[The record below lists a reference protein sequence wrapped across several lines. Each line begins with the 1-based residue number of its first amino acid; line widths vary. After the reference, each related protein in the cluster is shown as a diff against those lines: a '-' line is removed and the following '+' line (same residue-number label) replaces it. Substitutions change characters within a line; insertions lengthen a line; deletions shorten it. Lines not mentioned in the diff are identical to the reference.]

1 MEGAPHGLDALMK
14 FSTEQ
19 LGKMVR
25 PCRQEAGVGPGQC
38 GVEQGWV
45 ARIQHA
51 VQQVVPVVH
60 DVREQWNLL
69 AAYELYTGTLL
80 NVSDLVF
87 MLGELE
93 RHKPEILVKRPDQ
106 YMVAYMK
113 LLLGKRHTVENPP
126 QRRRLSRSPGCDA
139 GGDRRDCGLQ
149 WHDAREASHQSW
161 RKGRSRGNPPQDLA
175 GRTDVPMDEDGTTAS
190 MELLPLQEEPL
201 GLNKYNLRRI
211 RKRKGAPMWVHRLSK
226 MVETM
231 AKNIAEEVPMG
242 VP

>member
-87 MLGELE
+87 MLGEPE

-113 LLLGKRHTVENPP
+113 LLLGKRHTVENPHKGGG
-126 QRRRLSRSPGCDA
+126 RLGARGATQA
-139 GGDRRDCGLQ
+139 GTAAIVDSSGMTPEKQVIRAG
-149 WHDAREASHQSW
+149 AKEGA
-161 RKGRSRGNPPQDLA
+161 GAIPPQDLA
-175 GRTDVPMDEDGTTAS
+175 GRTDVP
-190 MELLPLQEEPL
+190 LFF
-201 GLNKYNLRRI
+201 
-211 RKRKGAPMWVHRLSK
+211 
-226 MVETM
+226 
-231 AKNIAEEVPMG
+231 
-242 VP
+242 